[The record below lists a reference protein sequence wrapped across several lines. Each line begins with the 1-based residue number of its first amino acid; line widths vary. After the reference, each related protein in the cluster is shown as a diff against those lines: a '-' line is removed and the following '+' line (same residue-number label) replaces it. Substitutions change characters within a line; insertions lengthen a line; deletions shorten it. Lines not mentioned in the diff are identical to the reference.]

1 MVLFFITTLA
11 ISLFR
16 RDNILMSVTMEK
28 KGNRSLKEEFTEKLR
43 DMILSG
49 SLRPGEKLP
58 PERELSARYGISR
71 GCISQAVLDLERAGF
86 LEIVPRQGTFVAHYN
101 EKATPDTVAAIMKYN
116 ADFMDSRLFSD
127 FLELSF
133 VIERECVRE
142 ACINFNVDN
151 RILLEKYTKDVL
163 TADEESA
170 PEAFYQYHRNIAKI
184 SGNGAYYMLFVSF
197 EKLIRRF
204 IRAHYNSIDEINA
217 VIPIL
222 EKLTESIKLRDVYGA
237 ESCHRELHEKAAAYI
252 NARNDNKEEAADSG
266 KEEDDGER

>member
-1 MVLFFITTLA
+1 
-11 ISLFR
+11 
-16 RDNILMSVTMEK
+16 MER
-28 KGNRSLKEEFTEKLR
+28 KGNRSLKEEFTEILR

-49 SLRPGEKLP
+49 TLRPGEKLP
-58 PERELSARYGISR
+58 PERELSAKYGISR

-101 EKATPDTVAAIMKYN
+101 EKATPDTVAAIMKYDS
-116 ADFMDSRLFSD
+116 DFMDSRLFSD

-133 VIERECVRE
+133 VVERECVRE
-142 ACINFNVDN
+142 ACINFNIDN
-151 RILLEKYTKDVL
+151 RILLEKYTSAVL
-163 TADEESA
+163 ASDAQSA
-170 PEAFYQYHRNIAKI
+170 PEAFYQYHRNLAKI

-204 IRAHYNSIDEINA
+204 IRAHYNSIDEINS

-237 ESCHRELHEKAAAYI
+237 GECHRKLHEKAAGYI
-252 NARNDNKEEAADSG
+252 NQRNDVKNEK
-266 KEEDDGER
+266 KDGEEEEGNGER